1 MRDRKTGQ
9 TLPRVAKRTLSYDLD
24 KQLGAFAVG
33 TTWRLASHST
43 EAVFNSV
50 TYQAERKNISGFGT
64 LDLRGSWQATKDLGL
79 DLRLANIFDKGYSR
93 ALYDYQGETFGYRE
107 DRFTVLLGMTWT
119 PNL

>member
-1 MRDRKTGQ
+1 M
-9 TLPRVAKRTLSYDLD
+9 D

-43 EAVFNSV
+43 DSVFNSK
-50 TYQAERKNISGFGT
+50 TFANDREHISGFGT
-64 LDLRGSWQATKDLGL
+64 LDLRGSWQASQDLGL

-93 ALYDYQGETFGYRE
+93 ALYGYEGETYAYRE
-107 DRFTVLLGMTWT
+107 DRFTLLLGMTWT